1 MKSNKSIIDEIIQNR
16 TISHLLF
23 WSSLLLI
30 FITIATSSS
39 TDPIKTHIIIYVS
52 MLPSQIMA
60 AYILN
65 YYQIPKLLLKKKYLL
80 FIISIL
86 FSVYVFSALGR
97 LSLVY
102 IAEPF
107 VREEFTQE
115 SVKDI
120 LSNTAYLFS
129 VYFPAVY
136 IYAFIMLIVK
146 MIKNRFEVKHQVEV
160 LKKEKATNEL
170 KFLKAQIQPHFLFNT
185 LNNLYALTLAKSD
198 LAPEI
203 VLKLSTLLD
212 FILYQSDE
220 PKILIN
226 REIELI
232 QGFIDLESLRY
243 GDKLDLVFEHH
254 VDNSNTK
261 IAPLVLLPIIENA
274 FKHGSSG
281 NPDTAKICLKLSV
294 VNNVLNF
301 EVYNSK
307 PKIHSNPID
316 PNKSGIG
323 TVNLKRQ
330 LELIYPNKN
339 QLKVED
345 SVDCYVVKLYLDL
358 K

>member
-1 MKSNKSIIDEIIQNR
+1 MKSNKSIIDEIIRNR
-16 TISHLLF
+16 TINHLLF
-23 WSSLLLI
+23 WVSLLFI
-30 FITIATSSS
+30 FITIAKSSGPGS
-39 TDPIKTHIIIYVS
+39 LNTYAIIYLS
-52 MLPSQIMA
+52 MLPAQIMA

-65 YYQIPKLLLKKKYLL
+65 YYQIPKLLLKKRYLL
-80 FIISIL
+80 FFLSLIFCVFI
-86 FSVYVFSALGR
+86 FSALGR
-97 LSLVY
+97 MGIVY
-102 IAEPF
+102 VAEPF
-107 VREEFTQE
+107 VREDFVQE
-115 SVKDI
+115 SLREI
-120 LSNTAYLFS
+120 LSDTKYLFS
-129 VYFPAVY
+129 IYFPSVY
-136 IYAFIMLIVK
+136 IYAFIMFIVK
-146 MIKNRFEVKHQVEV
+146 MIKNRFEVKHQIEI

-185 LNNLYALTLAKSD
+185 LNNLYALTLIKSD

-203 VLKLSTLLD
+203 VLKLSALLD

-220 PKILIN
+220 PTISIN
-226 REIELI
+226 REIKLI

-281 NPDTAKICLKLSV
+281 NPDSAKIYIKLSV
-294 VNNVLNF
+294 VSNALNF

-307 PKIHSNPID
+307 PKIHAHAID

-330 LELIYPNKN
+330 LELNYPEKN
-339 QLKVED
+339 QLEVKD
-345 SVDCYVVKLYLDL
+345 SLDSYLVKLYLDL